1 MDLTTTYL
9 GLKLAHP
16 VVPSASPLSRNLD
29 SIRRLEDAGAPAI
42 VMYSLFEEQIENE
55 SQVLHHFLEYG
66 VESFAE
72 AARYFPDW
80 RYYNVGPDEYLALV
94 QAAKA
99 ATNIPIIASLNGISS
114 GGWIEYARR
123 IEQAGADALEL
134 NIYYI
139 PTDPHITGW
148 HVEERYLDV
157 LHAVRQAV
165 KIPIALKLGPFF
177 SSLANMALHFA
188 NAGAN
193 ALVLFNRFYQP
204 DFDLNLLEVVPHL
217 VLSDS
222 DELRLPLRWVA
233 ILYDRVPIELVIS
246 TGVHTHVDVLKGLMA
261 GARVTM
267 MTSELLRHGAQRIG
281 EIVRDMRNWMEEH
294 EYESVAQM
302 QGSMSQKSVANPAA
316 FERAN
321 YMKVLD
327 AWRPDPAAVLPKSKL
342 ADPLPSVLP
351 LQFKGR
357 GPNK

>member
-1 MDLTTTYL
+1 MIDLTTTYL

-16 VVPSASPLSRNLD
+16 VIPSASPLTRNLD
-29 SIRRLEDAGAPAI
+29 GIRRLEDACAPAI
-42 VMYSLFEEQIENE
+42 VMHSLFEEQIENE

-72 AARYFPDW
+72 AIRYFPDW
-80 RYYNVGPDEYLALV
+80 RYYSVGPEEYLSLI

-99 ATNIPIIASLNGISS
+99 AVNVPIIASLNGIST
-114 GGWIEYARR
+114 GGWVKYASL

-139 PTDPHITGW
+139 PTDPHISGW
-148 HVEERYLDV
+148 HVEERYLDI

-165 KIPIALKLGPFF
+165 NIPIALKLSPFF
-177 SSLANMALHFA
+177 SALANMALHAA

-204 DFDLNLLEVVPHL
+204 DFDLEMLEVTPRL
-217 VLSDS
+217 VLSTS

-233 ILYDRVPIELVIS
+233 ILYDRLPIELAIS
-246 TGVHTHVDVLKGLMA
+246 TGVHTHLDVLKGIMA
-261 GARVTM
+261 GAQVTM
-267 MTSELLRHGAQRIG
+267 MTSELLQNGVTRIC
-281 EIVRDMRNWMEEH
+281 EIIQAMRDWMEQH
-294 EYESVAQM
+294 EYESVTQM
-302 QGSMSQKSVANPAA
+302 RGSLSQKAVANPTA

-327 AWRPDPAAVLPKSKL
+327 SWRPDPAAVPPKSKISFT
-342 ADPLPSVLP
+342 PPKPSVGA
-351 LQFKGR
+351 QISDYF
-357 GPNK
+357 

>member
-1 MDLTTTYL
+1 
-9 GLKLAHP
+9 
-16 VVPSASPLSRNLD
+16 VPPASPLSRNLD

-55 SQVLHHFLEYG
+55 SQLLHHFLEYG
-66 VESFAE
+66 SESFVE
-72 AARYFPDW
+72 ALRYFPDW
-80 RYYNVGPDEYLALV
+80 RYYNVGPDEYLELV
-94 QAAKA
+94 RQAKQ
-99 ATNIPIIASLNGISS
+99 ATNIPIIGSLNGTSA
-114 GGWIEYARR
+114 GGWVEHAKG

-139 PTDPHITGW
+139 PTELHMTGW

-157 LHAVRQAV
+157 LHAVRQSV
-165 KIPIALKLGPFF
+165 RIPVALKLSPFF
-177 SSLANMALHFA
+177 SALANMAQHFA

-204 DFDLNLLEVVPHL
+204 DFDLDNLEVVPHL

-233 ILYDRVPIELVIS
+233 ILHKRVPIDLAIS
-246 TGVHTHVDVLKGLMA
+246 TGIHTHIDVLKGLMA

-267 MTSELLRHGAQRIG
+267 MASELLHNGLSRIN
-281 EIVRDMRNWMEEH
+281 EILLALREWMEQH

-302 QGSMSQKSVANPAA
+302 QGSMSQASVANPAA

-327 AWRPDPAAVLPKSKL
+327 SWRPDPAAVIPRSKAAESLPGS
-342 ADPLPSVLP
+342 LP
-351 LQFKGR
+351 LRFGQR
-357 GPNK
+357 RPNE